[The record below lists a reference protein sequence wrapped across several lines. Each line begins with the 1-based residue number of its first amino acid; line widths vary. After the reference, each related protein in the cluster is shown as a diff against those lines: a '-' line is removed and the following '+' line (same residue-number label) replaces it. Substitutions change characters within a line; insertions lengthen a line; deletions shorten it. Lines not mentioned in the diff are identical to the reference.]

1 MQEKEVQWK
10 PMLIGGAAGLVAETL
25 VFPISTIITRV
36 QSSSPFYQAGGFKH
50 LYRGLSSVL
59 VSTLP
64 STSSF
69 FFIYEYV
76 KQRQQPGVRNHLV
89 SASVAEIFSCG
100 ILAPAEAIR
109 QRAQTSKMSVSK
121 IVSTFFHSHK
131 DAWQSFKG
139 MCLRNVPATAFQFVL
154 YEKFKSNFSQSDK
167 LFGAP
172 KGAALSG
179 AITAAVLTPLDVI
192 KTQINLQPDDY
203 KTTIR
208 RTYQRHGVLG
218 FFKGLSLR
226 VFATSLG
233 LSIYLGTYEY
243 FKNHIHIQGLR
254 DTHFE

>member
-1 MQEKEVQWK
+1 MAETDVHWK
-10 PMLIGGAAGLVAETL
+10 PMLVGGAAGLVAETL

-36 QSSSPFYQAGGFKH
+36 QSSVPFYQTGGFKH

-69 FFIYEYV
+69 FFVYEYA
-76 KQRQQPGVRNHLV
+76 KQKQQPGTRNHLV
-89 SASVAEIFSCG
+89 SASVAEFFSCG

-109 QRAQTSKMSVSK
+109 QRAQTSRLSLPN
-121 IVSTFFHSHK
+121 IIFTFFHSRK
-131 DAWQSFKG
+131 DVWQSFKG
-139 MCLRNVPATAFQFVL
+139 MAIRNVPATAFQFVL
-154 YEKFKSNFSQSDK
+154 YENFKSKFTASDK

-179 AITAAVLTPLDVI
+179 AITAALLTPLDVI

-208 RTYQRHGVLG
+208 RIYQLHGAFG
-218 FFKGLSLR
+218 FFKGLTLR
-226 VFATSLG
+226 VFAASLG

-243 FKNHIHIQGLR
+243 FKSHFRIKRLR
-254 DTHFE
+254 DARFE